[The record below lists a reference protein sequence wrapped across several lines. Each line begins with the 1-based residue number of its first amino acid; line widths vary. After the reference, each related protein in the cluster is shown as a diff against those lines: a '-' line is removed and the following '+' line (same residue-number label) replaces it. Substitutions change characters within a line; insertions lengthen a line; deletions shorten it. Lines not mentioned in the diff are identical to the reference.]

1 MRMKIV
7 RFGLAAVVLAG
18 TSAPLAT
25 SLAASV
31 EDEEQISG
39 TVESVDQST
48 RQVLFRGPEG
58 GLVTV
63 TAGPAVKNLAQLK
76 PGDKVVATYREALAA
91 ELAKPG
97 SSVPPVQATQTTTR
111 AAPGATPG
119 GSHEDMIRV
128 RVKITRIDRRHN
140 IVSFIGPAKIERTV
154 DVNDPDMQNFLKT
167 LKVGD
172 EVDLTYTE
180 ALAVSVEKM
189 PS

>member
-1 MRMKIV
+1 MRMNIV
-7 RFGLAAVVLAG
+7 RF
-18 TSAPLAT
+18 
-25 SLAASV
+25 SLAAAVLTGISLPLTTAQAV
-31 EDEEQISG
+31 TVQDEDQLSG
-39 TVESVDQST
+39 TVESVDQAT

-76 PGDKVVATYREALAA
+76 PGDKVIATYRQAFAA

-97 SSVPPVQATQTTTR
+97 TSAPPLQAAQSTSR
-111 AAPGATPG
+111 AAPGETPG
-119 GSHEDMIRV
+119 GSHEQMIRV
-128 RVKITRIDRRHN
+128 RVKITRIDHKHHV
-140 IVSFIGPAKIERTV
+140 VSFIGPAKIERTV
-154 DVNDPDMQNFLKT
+154 DVDDPDMQNFLKT
-167 LKVGD
+167 LEVGD